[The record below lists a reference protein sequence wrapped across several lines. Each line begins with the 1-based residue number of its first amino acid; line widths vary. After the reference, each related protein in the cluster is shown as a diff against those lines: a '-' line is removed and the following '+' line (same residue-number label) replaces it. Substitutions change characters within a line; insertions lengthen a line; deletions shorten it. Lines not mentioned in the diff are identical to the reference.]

1 MAITLKTIQRGEPGV
16 PGGGEKKWYASANA
30 TGEVDLDQLSELIEM
45 ISTVSSIDIYGVL
58 KGFIKVVPREL
69 ADGNIVRLG
78 DLGYLR
84 ISVSSEGYDSEE
96 EVRASSVTNTRIIF
110 TPGKALDGM
119 LNNLEFV
126 IVNGQP

>member
-45 ISTVSSIDIYGVL
+45 ISTVSNIDIYGVL
-58 KGFIKVVPREL
+58 KGLIKVVPREL
-69 ADGNIVRLG
+69 AAGNIVRLG

-84 ISVSSEGYDSEE
+84 VSVSSEGHDSEE
-96 EVRASSVTNTRIIF
+96 EVNASSVTDTRIIF